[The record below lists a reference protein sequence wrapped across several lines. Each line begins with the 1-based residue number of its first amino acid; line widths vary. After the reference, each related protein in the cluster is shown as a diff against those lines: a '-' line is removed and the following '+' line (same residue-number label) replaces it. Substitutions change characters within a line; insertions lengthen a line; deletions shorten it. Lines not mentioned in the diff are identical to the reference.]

1 MQKYTYHYLKPH
13 DGDYM
18 KPACE
23 DGAAFYLASDVDAEL
38 ETMNLAVGYFHE
50 ENDRFIT
57 RIAELE
63 NEVRELVLANTAL
76 KAELDYY
83 HDEG

>member
-1 MQKYTYHYLKPH
+1 MKRINTAG
-13 DGDYM
+13 GDIYM
-18 KPACE
+18 ADE
-23 DGAAFYLASDVDAEL
+23 VDAEL
-38 ETMNLAVGYFHE
+38 ATMNLAVGYFHE

-57 RIAELE
+57 RIADLE
-63 NEVRELVLANTAL
+63 KEVRELVLANTAL